1 MDSLD
6 AVADADDV
14 VFVIVCEL
22 AAFPLESFES
32 TDFNRCDVEDGL
44 DVRELDC
51 FRFCPASGESLLGD
65 DAGFGW
71 LSELLACCVFCAMT
85 GDYQKVG

>member
-6 AVADADDV
+6 ERAEADDV
-14 VFVIVCEL
+14 DLVIACEF
-22 AAFPLESFES
+22 AAFPLESLVS
-32 TDFNRCDVEDGL
+32 RDLGCCDVEGGL
-44 DVRELDC
+44 GVWELDC

-85 GDYQKVG
+85 DYQKVG